1 MTYHVDIVVDCHTF
15 VVSCLQKDRKLNW
28 YDSKKCILIQYN
40 IVIVFSLSLRYW
52 R

>member
-28 YDSKKCILIQYN
+28 
-40 IVIVFSLSLRYW
+40 
-52 R
+52 